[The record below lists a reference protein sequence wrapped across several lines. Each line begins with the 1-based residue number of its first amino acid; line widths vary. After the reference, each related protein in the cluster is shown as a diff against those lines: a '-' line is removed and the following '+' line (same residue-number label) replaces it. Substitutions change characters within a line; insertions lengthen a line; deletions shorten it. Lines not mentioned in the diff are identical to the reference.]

1 MKKWMNQSLIAAV
14 VAAAWLA
21 GGAQAQAQALEI
33 LNPPIKASANKKPA
47 KTKTAGQGKKAKF
60 LPGSEETVKQRRERL
75 QRECQGA
82 VNAGA
87 CSGYTR

>member
-1 MKKWMNQSLIAAV
+1 MRNFLTPPLMAAV

-21 GGAQAQAQALEI
+21 GGAQAQALEI
-33 LNPPIKASANKKPA
+33 LNPPVKASAGKKSAPS
-47 KTKTAGQGKKAKF
+47 KKAGQGKKAKF
-60 LPGSEETVKQRRERL
+60 LPGSEETVKQRSERL

>member
-1 MKKWMNQSLIAAV
+1 MRNFLTPPLMVAA
-14 VAAAWLA
+14 VAAALLA
-21 GGAQAQAQALEI
+21 GGAQAQALEI
-33 LNPPIKASANKKPA
+33 LNPPAKVSAGKKSASSKK
-47 KTKTAGQGKKAKF
+47 AGQGKKAKF
-60 LPGSEETVKQRRERL
+60 LPGSEETVKQRSERL

>member
-1 MKKWMNQSLIAAV
+1 MKNWMKQPLMAAV

-21 GGAQAQAQALEI
+21 GDAQAQEI

-47 KTKTAGQGKKAKF
+47 KSKTAGQGKKVKF
-60 LPGSEETVKQRRERL
+60 LPGSEETVKQRSERL